1 MALTETVLCNIA
13 LSDIGAGTITDFDD
27 DNSLEGRRCRLYYE
41 PERDALLRSFY
52 WPFAADRKS
61 LTKDTDDDP
70 AFEYDNQFVLPTD
83 FMYLRTIFADNE
95 TIDRTS
101 RNRYAIEGQR
111 LLSNNSVV
119 QIRYT
124 KKVTDPTKFD
134 PLFVQVLVKQLAL
147 KLTSLA
153 GANPKIRESLKDD
166 LRLLMP
172 SVRALGRQEA
182 ELNRGLDWNDVR
194 QIGVS
199 GSGARRG
206 SF

>member
-1 MALTETVLCNIA
+1 MALSETGICNMA
-13 LSDIGAGTITDFDD
+13 LSDVGAKRINDFDTD
-27 DNSLEGRRCRLYYE
+27 SSLQGIQCRLHYE
-41 PERDALLRSFY
+41 PTRDGLLRSFY
-52 WPFAADRKS
+52 WPFAAARAKLS
-61 LTKDTDDDP
+61 EDTTAP
-70 AFEYDNQFVLPTD
+70 AFEYDNQFILPTD
-83 FMYLRTIFADNE
+83 FLYLRTIFADNE

-101 RNRYAIEGQR
+101 RNRHAIEGKR

-124 KKVTDPTKFD
+124 KKVTDPTEFD
-134 PLFVQVLVKQLAL
+134 PLFVEVFVKRLAL

-153 GANPKIRESLKDD
+153 GATPKIRESLKDD
-166 LRLLMP
+166 LKRLMP

-182 ELNRGLDWNDVR
+182 ELVRGLDWNDVR
-194 QIGVS
+194 RIRVS